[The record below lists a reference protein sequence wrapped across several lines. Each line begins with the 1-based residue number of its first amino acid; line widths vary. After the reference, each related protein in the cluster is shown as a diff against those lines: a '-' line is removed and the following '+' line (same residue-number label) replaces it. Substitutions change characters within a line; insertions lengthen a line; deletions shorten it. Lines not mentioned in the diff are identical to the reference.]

1 MTTDELRE
9 KLASATRPQ
18 LLECV
23 AAAIHAFTV
32 MARNAE
38 RDEHRTETN
47 NCIHYLAGRM
57 IGLSNPSKLAT
68 DQDLDDIS
76 AQLSFLYPTLRQDVI
91 ARLLR

>member
-32 MARNAE
+32 MAR
-38 RDEHRTETN
+38 DTDQDMHRARIN
-47 NCIHYLAGRM
+47 NCIHYLAGRT

-76 AQLSFLYPTLRQDVI
+76 AQLSFLYPTLRQNVI

>member
-9 KLASATRPQ
+9 KLASASRPQ

-23 AAAIHAFTV
+23 AAAIHTFTV
-32 MARNAE
+32 VARDAD
-38 RDEHRTETN
+38 RDEHRTTIN

-68 DQDLDDIS
+68 DHDLDDIA
-76 AQLSFLYPTLRQDVI
+76 AQLLFLHPKLRQNVM
-91 ARLLR
+91 ARLSQ